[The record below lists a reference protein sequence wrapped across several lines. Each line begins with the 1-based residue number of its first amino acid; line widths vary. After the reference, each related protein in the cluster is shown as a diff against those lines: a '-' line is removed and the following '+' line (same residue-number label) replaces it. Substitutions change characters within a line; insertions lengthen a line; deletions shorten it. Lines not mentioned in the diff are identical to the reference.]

1 MILPIR
7 LTETKVGIFMSISIK
22 KVLRAP
28 AAVLVI
34 GAAIGLSVPA
44 ISLAGDKAATA
55 VVQVTDLNLATASGK
70 RALENRTA
78 AAIEKVCPLRGSIA
92 GPRSNSYVAHR
103 ECAQKVRLSVQHQI
117 HERGGRTVAGT

>member
-1 MILPIR
+1 
-7 LTETKVGIFMSISIK
+7 MSISIK

-55 VVQVTDLNLATASGK
+55 VVQVTDLNLATASG
-70 RALENRTA
+70 T
-78 AAIEKVCPLRGSIA
+78 
-92 GPRSNSYVAHR
+92 
-103 ECAQKVRLSVQHQI
+103 
-117 HERGGRTVAGT
+117 

>member
-1 MILPIR
+1 
-7 LTETKVGIFMSISIK
+7 MSISIK

>member
-1 MILPIR
+1 
-7 LTETKVGIFMSISIK
+7 MSISIK

-44 ISLAGDKAATA
+44 ISVAGDKAATA

-103 ECAQKVRLSVQHQI
+103 ACAQSVRLSVQHQI